1 MITTTQS
8 DVLSHLHGVKVTD
21 EGTLKPDWSSFS
33 LPDYFQTKESLS
45 AGEQSAGNTFFGK
58 LSQLANRSVSRLW
71 GERNLAV
78 PGGAFADVLALAL
91 AQAGGVSAQDAS
103 ALASYAGG
111 AAFYNGVF
119 GISSQPLSPSEY
131 LEPDKLVDAVTR
143 STNIGAALNRL
154 KAANPLAHKYLV
166 ALVGAKAA
174 KKKVQDQVI
183 LAKETQKVI
192 NKELEIASNI
202 VTGGTD
208 TLAAG
213 AWLVKNLPWILGI
226 TAAIAG
232 YYVFRNRDV
241 IESKVREKIQQ
252 A

>member
-45 AGEQSAGNTFFGK
+45 PSDQSAGNTFFGTF
-58 LSQLANRSVSRLW
+58 STLANRSVSKLW
-71 GERNLAV
+71 NERNLAV
-78 PGGAFADVLALAL
+78 PGGDFVGALALAL
-91 AQAGGVSAQDAS
+91 SRSGVSQQDAS

-111 AAFYNGVF
+111 AAYYKGVF

-131 LEPDKLVDAVTR
+131 LEPDNLVDAVTR

-166 ALVGAKAA
+166 SLIGAKAA
-174 KKKVQDQVI
+174 KKKVQDQII

-192 NKELEIASNI
+192 KAELQIASNI
-202 VTGGTD
+202 VEGVKD
-208 TLAAG
+208 TVATG